1 MKLEGKVALIT
12 GAGSGLG
19 RQSSQ
24 LFTAEGAK
32 VAVVDIDGDR
42 AEQTVKLVEQQG
54 GEAIAI
60 TADVAKKDEITAAVD
75 QTVAEFGKLD
85 IAWANAG
92 VVSRGGVPTVAGGEQ
107 VNFEDLTE
115 EDWNNVLGVNLT
127 GVIYTAQA
135 AVPHLK
141 SNCGGTIIAT
151 SSAASFLAYHQ
162 IALYSATKAG
172 VNGLVRGLSLD
183 LGPFGIRVNGI
194 APTHGMSPNFLMPAG
209 SPVVGQSYE
218 EVAGPWDPF
227 VSPIPLK
234 LNRPPSL
241 VDNAKIALFL
251 ASDDSAYMSGQ
262 VIASG
267 DGGTLSRVGMWF
279 PRGPRPEE
287 PERLTMSSPQPPHS
301 LWIAWRAPDTD
312 SATGGSPLI

>member
-19 RQSSQ
+19 RESSK
-24 LFTAEGAK
+24 LFSAEGAK
-32 VAVVDIDGDR
+32 VAVVDIDPER
-42 AEQTVKLVEQQG
+42 AAGTVEQVEKAG

-60 TADVAKKDEITAAVD
+60 TADVAQRDQITAAVD
-75 QTVAEFGKLD
+75 ETVKKFGKLD

-107 VNFEDLTE
+107 VLFEDLTV
-115 EDWNNVLGVNLT
+115 EDWHQVLGVNLS

-135 AVPHLK
+135 AVPVMK
-141 SNCGGTIIAT
+141 AAGGGVILAT
-151 SSAASFLAYHQ
+151 SSAASMVAYHD
-162 IALYSATKAG
+162 ISFYSATKAG

-183 LGPFGIRVNGI
+183 LGPYGIRVNAI

-218 EVAGPWDPF
+218 EVAGPWEPF

-234 LNRPPSL
+234 RNRPPSL
-241 VDNAKIALFL
+241 LDHAKMALFMV
-251 ASDDSAYMSGQ
+251 SDDAEYVSGA
-262 VIASG
+262 VWSSG

-279 PRGPRPEE
+279 AED
-287 PERLTMSSPQPPHS
+287 LNQPNPNEQ
-301 LWIAWRAPDTD
+301 
-312 SATGGSPLI
+312 

>member
-19 RQSSQ
+19 RQSAQ
-24 LFTAEGAK
+24 LFSSEGAK
-32 VAVVDIDGDR
+32 IAVVDIDAER
-42 AEQTVKLVEQQG
+42 AAGTVELVKGQG

-60 TADVAKKDEITAAVD
+60 TADVAKRDQIGAAVD
-75 QTVAEFGKLD
+75 EAVKTFGKLD

-107 VNFEDLTE
+107 VNFEDLTV

-127 GVIYTAQA
+127 GVVYTAQA
-135 AVPHLK
+135 AVPALK
-141 SNCGGTIIAT
+141 ANGGGTILAT
-151 SSAASFLAYHQ
+151 SSAASLTAYHD
-162 IALYSATKAG
+162 IAFYSATKAG

-183 LGPFGIRVNGI
+183 LGPYGIRVNAL

-218 EVAGPWDPF
+218 EVSGPWEPF

-241 VDNAKIALFL
+241 VDNAKVALFL
-251 ASDDSAYMSGQ
+251 ASDDSAYISGA
-262 VIASG
+262 VLGST

-279 PRGPRPEE
+279 AED
-287 PERLTMSSPQPPHS
+287 LNQPNPN
-301 LWIAWRAPDTD
+301 DQ
-312 SATGGSPLI
+312 

>member
-24 LFTAEGAK
+24 MFTAEGAK

-115 EDWNNVLGVNLT
+115 EDWDNVLGVNLT

-141 SNCGGTIIAT
+141 SNGGGTIMAT

-279 PRGPRPEE
+279 PEDLDQKNPN
-287 PERLTMSSPQPPHS
+287 
-301 LWIAWRAPDTD
+301 A
-312 SATGGSPLI
+312 